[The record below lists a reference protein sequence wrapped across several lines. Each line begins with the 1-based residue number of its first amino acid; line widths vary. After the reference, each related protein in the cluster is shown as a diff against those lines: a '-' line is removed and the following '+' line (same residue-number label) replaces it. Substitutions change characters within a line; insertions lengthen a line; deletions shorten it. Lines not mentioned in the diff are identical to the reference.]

1 MLMIFYTLKYKGLN
15 AFQTLYLASN
25 IYLYTSPLIA
35 NIQQITYIYCLFIYY
50 QMLYK
55 ILK

>member
-35 NIQQITYIYCLFIYY
+35 NIQQITYIYCLFIY
-50 QMLYK
+50 
-55 ILK
+55 